1 MGDVMKAPTKVRLLR
16 DAEWK
21 IVERVFTADKLPYRW
36 RLLVTDGA
44 GADGRAFTIPTSLL
58 TTAAPVAFFA
68 AVMKNPLITAIVAVG
83 SAAVGTV
90 FSFANAGYIMSVGP
104 DFYDDLTA
112 IDIDNQYL
120 DAQALL
126 VHETTHAWQ
135 GRNSKLALSYVW
147 GSVISQCRGAASGGT
162 TSAAYKYTLG
172 TPWKDMNPEHQ
183 AKLVEDWFWQD
194 EESTKDKASGGSG
207 RYEYVRDYVRKGIV

>member
-1 MGDVMKAPTKVRLLR
+1 MGSMKPPTSVRLLN

-21 IVERVFTADKLPYRW
+21 IVARVFTTDKLPYRW
-36 RLLVTDGA
+36 RLLVTNGA
-44 GADGRAFTIPTSLL
+44 GANGRAFTIPTSLL
-58 TTAAPVAFFA
+58 TMAAPAAFFA
-68 AVMKNPLITAIVAVG
+68 AVTKNPLITAIVALG

-90 FSFANAGYIMSVGP
+90 LSFMNAGYIMSVGP
-104 DFYDDLTA
+104 DFYGDLTA
-112 IDIDNQYL
+112 MDVDDQDS

-135 GRNSKLALSYVW
+135 GRNSKLAMTYVW

-162 TSAAYKYTLG
+162 TSAAYDYRIG
-172 TPWKDMNPEHQ
+172 APWKDMNPEQQ

-194 EESTKDKASGGSG
+194 NESTKDKASGGSG
-207 RYEYVRDYVRKGIV
+207 RYEYVRDYVRRGIV